1 MNPRKLKRMAA
12 DIMGVG
18 ESKIWIDSTQMTKAA
33 EAMTRDDV
41 RNLVSQR
48 IVRKRKDQGHSHGGA
63 RILHAKK
70 RVGRKKGP
78 GKRTGT
84 KKTRSQPK
92 KQWQTRVRALRQ
104 ALREL
109 KTSGKMKGN
118 YANHYR
124 KIKGN
129 YFRGKKHLLQ
139 LVESETK

>member
-18 ESKIWIDSTQMTKAA
+18 ESKIWIDSTQMTKAV

-41 RNLVSQR
+41 RNLVAQR
-48 IVRKRKDQGHSHGGA
+48 IVRKRKDHGHSRGAA

-70 RVGRKKGP
+70 VLGRKKGP

-84 KKTRSQPK
+84 KKARSQPK
-92 KQWQTRVRALRQ
+92 KQWQERVRALRQ
-104 ALREL
+104 TLRAL
-109 KTSGKMKGN
+109 KTSGTMKGN
-118 YANHYR
+118 YAQHYR

-139 LVESETK
+139 IVEGETK